1 MSCRH
6 GWHGCGPW
14 YGPAYGPDS
23 YGPADWVE
31 EPPRARRRP
40 RYGRLEGSDAGE
52 DLEARIAELRDE
64 VRRIE
69 ARLADLRDQEEA
81 TLEGR

>member
-14 YGPAYGPDS
+14 YGPAYGPDW

-31 EPPRARRRP
+31 EPPRTRRR
-40 RYGRLEGSDAGE
+40 RYGRLESDETTE

-64 VRRIE
+64 VRRMGEQIV
-69 ARLADLRDQEEA
+69 RLRGREDPATEE
-81 TLEGR
+81 R